1 MRKGRKQHHLAEI
14 GTLLRTIDAR
24 TATGD
29 TVADVCHELGIS
41 AATYYLWRRDYGGMT
56 SRQLEH
62 LEKLNQTVAQLTKD
76 VRHLTLD
83 NAILKETLRL
93 MGPLTATRKR
103 RIIRLVQERLRISE
117 RRAHAALSQSRDAQ
131 RCEPPS

>member
-14 GTLLRTIDAR
+14 GTILRTIDAR
-24 TATGD
+24 TAAGD

-62 LEKLNQTVAQLTKD
+62 LDKLNQTIAQLAKD

-93 MGPLTATRKR
+93 MGPLTATQKR
-103 RIIRLVQERLRISE
+103 RIVRLLQERLRVSQ
-117 RRAHAALSQSRDAQ
+117 RRACAALSELRDTP
-131 RCEPPS
+131 RCEPSS

>member
-1 MRKGRKQHHLAEI
+1 MRKGRKQHHLVEI
-14 GTLLRTIDAR
+14 GTILRTIDTR
-24 TATGD
+24 TAAGD

-62 LEKLNQTVAQLTKD
+62 LDKLNRTIAQLTKD
-76 VRHLTLD
+76 LRHVSLD

-93 MGPLTATRKR
+93 MGPLTSAQKR
-103 RIIRLVQERLRISE
+103 RITRLIQERLRISQ
-117 RRAHAALSQSRDAQ
+117 RRVHAALSEARDPQ
-131 RCEPPS
+131 DCEPSS